1 MRLIHSNF
9 LFNGVQPTKR
19 SYFAFWCN
27 GSGQRLPISLHQ
39 PRLIAIDPR
48 ISFGRPIV
56 MGTRIPTVAI
66 AERYE
71 TGETPESIADDL
83 GYKLS
88 QIHDAIRFEL
98 GLAQTA

>member
-1 MRLIHSNF
+1 
-9 LFNGVQPTKR
+9 
-19 SYFAFWCN
+19 
-27 GSGQRLPISLHQ
+27 
-39 PRLIAIDPR
+39 
-48 ISFGRPIV
+48 